1 MHTLFALEVIYDLK
15 IGEINGELCLR
26 LDKSKGTTY
35 LLMFDMLHSRREQA
49 AKLEQWEIS
58 KEEYDR

>member
-1 MHTLFALEVIYDLK
+1 MHTLFALEVIYGLK

-35 LLMFDMLHSRREQA
+35 LQMFDMLHSRREQA